1 MGKRAAKSKPT
12 SLTGSERLVVLHG
25 HDPFLQRE
33 MLNTL
38 REAVEKQGHDVDVLR
53 LDGDRAE
60 PADVFDEL
68 RSFGLM
74 QQYKLVVVE
83 SADKFVT
90 HYRENLERYADEP
103 VDIATLVLRVTKWN
117 KSWRVHKAIEKVG
130 AVVTCDGVSEIVAE
144 KWLVDRAK
152 SHHQTSIKPA
162 AAQCLVDRLGPDLG
176 RLDTELSKLAVASPQ
191 NTPIDVADVEQ
202 LVGRS
207 SEKDAWDIQDALLS
221 GDANRAMTKLAELID
236 LAGHHEQ
243 FMAHWFADLTRKLA
257 QASAMLEHNASDFEV
272 CKTLRIWPKERQR
285 PFMTAA
291 RKLGPRGS
299 ARALARITEMD
310 ARAKSGYATARR
322 NLETFA
328 LQFTAAVR

>member
-1 MGKRAAKSKPT
+1 MAKRAAKAKPAA
-12 SLTGSERLVVLHG
+12 LTGAERLVVLHG
-25 HDPFLQRE
+25 DDPFLQRE
-33 MLNTL
+33 HLHTL
-38 REAVEKQGHDVDVLR
+38 RDAIESNGHDVDTLR

-90 HYRENLERYADEP
+90 NHRENLERYADDP

-117 KSWRVHKAIEKVG
+117 KSWRIHKAIEKIG
-130 AVVTCDGVSEIVAE
+130 AVVTCDGVSESVAE
-144 KWLVDRAK
+144 RWVVARAK
-152 SHHQTSIKPA
+152 THHAAAIKPA
-162 AAQCLVDRLGPDLG
+162 AAQHLVARLGPDLG
-176 RLDTELSKLAVASPQ
+176 RLDSELAKLAVAAPE
-191 NTPIDVADVEQ
+191 NTPIDIPDVEA

-221 GDANRAMTKLAELID
+221 GDPNRAITKLSELID

-257 QASAMLEHNASDFEV
+257 TAAAMLDTNAPEFEI
-272 CKTLRIWPKERQR
+272 CKTLRIWPKDRQR
-285 PFMTAA
+285 PFIQAA
-291 RKLGPRGS
+291 RKLGPRGA
-299 ARALARITEMD
+299 ARALARITDLD
-310 ARAKSGYATARR
+310 ARAKSGYASARR